1 MPSNLY
7 ARCVYHCDNNVVDH
21 QIVNMLFEDNITA
34 QLTFTAFSERCMRE
48 IVIHCTLG
56 EIRGNM
62 EDRTITVTRFGK
74 GTRII
79 DVNQLAEDFSVH
91 SGGDRKMLEDFVEY
105 IKGNKMAKGITSI
118 ECSLQSHKMAF
129 LAEKSRLEFSVE
141 DL

>member
-1 MPSNLY
+1 
-7 ARCVYHCDNNVVDH
+7 
-21 QIVNMLFEDNITA
+21 
-34 QLTFTAFSERCMRE
+34 
-48 IVIHCTLG
+48 
-56 EIRGNM
+56 M

-105 IKGNKMAKGITSI
+105 IKGNKTDKGITSI